1 MAAAPF
7 HTAPSSGEEAA
18 IRPAS
23 SPVSFRTPLSRG
35 LAGGS
40 AAPPKSP
47 LLSALSAHAL
57 TWGFGLWTALVLLF
71 FYLPILLLIVYSFND
86 ARYGIEWRGFTLRW
100 YEALFGNR
108 PLIDAFRNSLIV
120 GGATTLLSTVLGTAG
135 AWLMHRYRFPLAKT
149 LGALIFI
156 PVVIPEVLMGAGLL
170 LLFVSAGVER
180 GFATMI
186 IAHTTFCFPF
196 VMIVVRARLDG
207 IDPHLE
213 EAALDLGARPL
224 QAFGLVI
231 LPCLLPAVFA
241 GALMAFTL
249 SLDEYIVTLFTVGA
263 ADTQTLPLAVFP
275 LVKKGQTPQLNALS
289 ALFIGGTILLVIFSE
304 IVRRFAGGSSA
315 RLETR

>member
-1 MAAAPF
+1 MQKKIRLSDAASQPTYDF
-7 HTAPSSGEEAA
+7 SS
-18 IRPAS
+18 S
-23 SPVSFRTPLSRG
+23 SK
-35 LAGGS
+35 GGS
-40 AAPPKSP
+40 AEALAKSP
-47 LLSALSAHAL
+47 EPPQASSYIALLSAKLL
-57 TWGFGLWTALVLLF
+57 TWGFGLWTVCILLF
-71 FYLPILLLIVYSFND
+71 LYSPILLLIIYSFND

-108 PLIDAFRNSLIV
+108 LLIDAFRNSLIV
-120 GGATTLLSTVLGTAG
+120 GSLTTIVSTLLGTTG
-135 AWLMHRYRFPLAKT
+135 AWLMYRYRFPFEKT

-170 LLFVSAGVER
+170 LLFVSAGIER
-180 GFATMI
+180 GFLTMI

-196 VMIVVRARLDG
+196 VMIVVRARLEG

-213 EAALDLGARPL
+213 EAALDLGARPF
-224 QAFGLVI
+224 QAFALVV

-289 ALFIGGTILLVIFSE
+289 ALFISGTILLVILSE
-304 IVRRFAGGSSA
+304 IIRRLASGKSS
-315 RLETR
+315 RVEIYRKDVI

>member
-1 MAAAPF
+1 MGAAEA
-7 HTAPSSGEEAA
+7 SGRRSGGGAA
-18 IRPAS
+18 RA
-23 SPVSFRTPLSRG
+23 
-35 LAGGS
+35 
-40 AAPPKSP
+40 P
-47 LLSALSAHAL
+47 LLARLAPRLL
-57 TWGFGLWTALVLLF
+57 TWGFGLWTAVVLLF
-71 FYLPILLLIVYSFND
+71 FYLPVLLLVVYSFND
-86 ARYGIEWRGFTLRW
+86 ARHGIEWRGFTLRW
-100 YEALFGNR
+100 YEALFANR
-108 PLIDAFRNSLIV
+108 ALVGAFQNSLIV
-120 GGATTLLSTVLGTAG
+120 GAATTALSTVLGTAG
-135 AWLMHRYRFPLAKT
+135 AWLLHRYRFPIART

-170 LLFVSAGVER
+170 LLFISAGVER
-180 GFATMI
+180 GYGTMI

-196 VMIVVRARLDG
+196 VMIVVRARLEG

-263 ADTQTLPLAVFP
+263 AETQTLPLAVFP

-289 ALFIGGTILLVIFSE
+289 ALFIGGTILLVILGE
-304 IVRRFAGGSSA
+304 IVRRMAGGGSA
-315 RLETR
+315 RGESR